1 MPTASVESNDSIAG
15 SNRAMEE
22 ELCQMHR
29 HWIEPVKPAVATEG
43 LGSRIHNLFGRLWGV
58 ELEMPSRNDTP
69 KAPDLT
75 REATSTLP

>member
-1 MPTASVESNDSIAG
+1 MPIASVNSIAG
-15 SNRAMEE
+15 SHRVMEE
-22 ELCQMHR
+22 DVRPMHR
-29 HWIEPVKPAVATEG
+29 HWIEPVKPAVDTEG
-43 LGSRIHNLFGRLWGV
+43 LGSRIHNHFGRLWGV

>member
-43 LGSRIHNLFGRLWGV
+43 LGSRIHNHFARLGGL
-58 ELEMPSRNDTP
+58 ELELPSRNDTP
-69 KAPDLT
+69 TAARFEL
-75 REATSTLP
+75 

>member
-1 MPTASVESNDSIAG
+1 MPIASVDSTAG

-43 LGSRIHNLFGRLWGV
+43 LGSRIHNHFGRLWGV